1 MIKYILT
8 LVILFCFLNE
18 GKAQSYATDYSPT
31 QIQIIMND
39 SSASEGDI
47 YRDSINDIYY
57 LGTTSGSL
65 RLVSDFTVKK
75 VSNEQCFQD
84 NDYYFITMKININ
97 EYKVIRYDK
106 TDVNIETVSEGTGAQ
121 PITLLSLQALVY
133 I

>member
-75 VSNEQCFQD
+75 VSNEQCCSMFD
-84 NDYYFITMKININ
+84 HNPEEMPTFCPTSFNWCKW
-97 EYKVIRYDK
+97 K
-106 TDVNIETVSEGTGAQ
+106 
-121 PITLLSLQALVY
+121 L
-133 I
+133 